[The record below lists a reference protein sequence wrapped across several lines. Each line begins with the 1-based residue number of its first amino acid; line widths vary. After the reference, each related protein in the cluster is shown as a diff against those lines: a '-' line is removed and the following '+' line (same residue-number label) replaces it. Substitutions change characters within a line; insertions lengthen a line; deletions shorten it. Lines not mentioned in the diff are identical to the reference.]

1 MALISRWIT
10 YKQLKNIHL
19 GYGIQCPLDHGP
31 NENKYLSDPATY
43 YSFLIQNVKPR
54 FTSGSAPRG
63 RSGWTC
69 PLRGSE
75 ECGKC
80 SDHGPGRSPGAAI
93 DTAPSGRR
101 TTGARSRSSWCAGVT
116 TSRRSSGSDSRG
128 AWAGRR
134 PRDPLGAVHDR
145 LDHAVQTTLPGQ
157 PPHAA
162 LGRPR
167 GSRVDA
173 RTLPRPRDAQGDFRS
188 TPQIPPVRDDAL
200 LARQFDGSPAPPRAT
215 RTRRPP
221 TPRRRA
227 RRLSTARGHSRPR
240 PPGPPRPA
248 TRPSSRR
255 PGSTSPRRSVRTA
268 GSPAR
273 PAATRP
279 GGAGARSPTSPTTP
293 RRSRAH
299 GPRDDTGSR
308 ARSDPVPPVDQLVAP
323 DHDQL
328 AQAVDAHV
336 LDQLLELAAG
346 HDREYRRRRMDPEV
360 LERPGTTRPRGV
372 GSAARVG
379 RPSISGDPGRG
390 RASPDGPA
398 CRVETTTT
406 RVELRRTTRSAGSG
420 VPRASRT
427 TPRCL
432 AGSERLPVAGDPS
445 TTVWVELR
453 PDDLAC
459 RVDDPAI
466 ALLVAACGHKGEG
479 GVEWSF
485 QCVKPPNRG
494 SS

>member
-10 YKQLKNIHL
+10 YKQLNNIHL
-19 GYGIQCPLDHGP
+19 GCEASALWIRTP

-101 TTGARSRSSWCAGVT
+101 TTGARSRSSWCAGVS

-134 PRDPLGAVHDR
+134 PRDPLDAVHDR

-162 LGRPR
+162 PTAGHEAPASMLDP
-167 GSRVDA
+167 STAALTA
-173 RTLPRPRDAQGDFRS
+173 RGDFRS
-188 TPQIPPVRDDAL
+188 TPQIPSVRGGAL

-240 PPGPPRPA
+240 PPGLPRPA

-279 GGAGARSPTSPTTP
+279 GW
-293 RRSRAH
+293 
-299 GPRDDTGSR
+299 
-308 ARSDPVPPVDQLVAP
+308 
-323 DHDQL
+323 
-328 AQAVDAHV
+328 
-336 LDQLLELAAG
+336 
-346 HDREYRRRRMDPEV
+346 RRRTFTDITHDATSVPCSSSRT
-360 LERPGTTRPRGV
+360 PGRHRQPRTLGP
-372 GSAARVG
+372 GSAR
-379 RPSISGDPGRG
+379 
-390 RASPDGPA
+390 
-398 CRVETTTT
+398 
-406 RVELRRTTRSAGSG
+406 RSAGRPG
-420 VPRASRT
+420 PRPAR
-427 TPRCL
+427 
-432 AGSERLPVAGDPS
+432 AGR
-445 TTVWVELR
+445 
-453 PDDLAC
+453 
-459 RVDDPAI
+459 
-466 ALLVAACGHKGEG
+466 
-479 GVEWSF
+479 
-485 QCVKPPNRG
+485 
-494 SS
+494 